1 LEVTVLKKVEGLPQ
15 NRSCFFE
22 EVMGKLK
29 SRDDFTVLH
38 IVSIDQFFDA
48 QVACRVSVGVPCF
61 YTLLF
66 RSINSLMP
74 RLHAESL

>member
-1 LEVTVLKKVEGLPQ
+1 LEVTVLKKEEGLPK

-29 SRDDFTVLH
+29 LRDIEADNRPQNTLEKNLHDFTV
-38 IVSIDQFFDA
+38 
-48 QVACRVSVGVPCF
+48 
-61 YTLLF
+61 YTFLF